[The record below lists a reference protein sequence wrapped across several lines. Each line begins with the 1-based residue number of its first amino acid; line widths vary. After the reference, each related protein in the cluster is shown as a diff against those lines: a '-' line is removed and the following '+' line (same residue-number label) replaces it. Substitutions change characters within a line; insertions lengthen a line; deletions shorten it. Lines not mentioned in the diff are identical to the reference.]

1 MEDYSEQSRD
11 LLPKHESRMLDGNR
25 GKRGSA
31 IFTWKNSALLVIIS
45 LLSYIAFRVTFPTHS
60 ECTCQ
65 QSVSEHS
72 ASFDNSYVGIVPNH
86 VVELETRPEWNPP
99 ASPFKGEPSE
109 ELDAVWADLLYAL
122 NIRITDEEMTLLGE
136 NKTNRVQ
143 VTGGD
148 PNKENDY
155 VGVLGVYHHMH
166 CLNNIRRMIH
176 YDYYEGR
183 MKGQKHLEGFS
194 KEHSDHCIN
203 TIRQALMCH
212 ANLGVYTSEWD
223 YKVHNPS
230 RSLESRSSTTCVRWD
245 SLNEWARERALVP
258 GHYKYI
264 RGPYDPEK
272 PSA

>member
-1 MEDYSEQSRD
+1 MKDYSEQTHD
-11 LLPKHESRMLDGNR
+11 LLPKHESRILDGDR
-25 GKRGSA
+25 GERRSTVL
-31 IFTWKNSALLVIIS
+31 TWKNSALLLIIS
-45 LLSYIAFRVTFPTHS
+45 LLSYIAFRVTFPTHA
-60 ECTCQ
+60 ECACQ
-65 QSVSEHS
+65 QPAVPE
-72 ASFDNSYVGIVPNH
+72 NSYVGILPNR
-86 VVELETRPEWNPP
+86 VVELETRPEWKAPS
-99 ASPFKGEPSE
+99 SPFNQEPSE

-122 NIRITDEEMTLLGE
+122 NIRITDEEMSLLGE

-143 VTGGD
+143 VTGGNPD
-148 PNKENDY
+148 KENDY

-176 YDYYEGR
+176 YDYYESR
-183 MKGQKHLEGFS
+183 MAGQKHLEGFS

-223 YKVHNPS
+223 YETRNPS
-230 RSLESRSSTTCVRWD
+230 RSLESTSSTTCVRWD
-245 SLNEWARERALVP
+245 SLNNWARKRALVP